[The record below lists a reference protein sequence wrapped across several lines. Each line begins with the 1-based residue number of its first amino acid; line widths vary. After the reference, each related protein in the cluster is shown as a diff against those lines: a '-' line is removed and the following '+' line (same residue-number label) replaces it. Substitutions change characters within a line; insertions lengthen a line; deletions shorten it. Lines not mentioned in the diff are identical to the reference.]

1 MNQTNELTASFY
13 RCRNHDVDGS
23 FVDSFYDIFLSKSP
37 EISAM
42 FANTDFDRQKLML
55 RQSLLEVICFDLG
68 MSGTREELQ
77 RIGKRH
83 RELNVTDQ
91 MYEMWLDSLCEAIAK
106 HDPQFTPDLETRW
119 RTAMEKAIAVMT
131 AQDDG
136 AA

>member
-1 MNQTNELTASFY
+1 
-13 RCRNHDVDGS
+13 
-23 FVDSFYDIFLSKSP
+23 
-37 EISAM
+37 M